1 MGGVAMILYE
11 APAVRQQEGN
21 GRTVRLR
28 VTVADPAGVGVGFY
42 WLDVPAS
49 VIRQV
54 ARDWG
59 HDEAATDK
67 SPECMLVD
75 LLAYDYGDDILTLL
89 QDIEAGP
96 TVQRVEIVEG
106 HDE

>member
-1 MGGVAMILYE
+1 
-11 APAVRQQEGN
+11 
-21 GRTVRLR
+21 VRLR

-42 WLDVPAS
+42 WLDVESS

-54 ARDWG
+54 ALDWG
-59 HDEAATDK
+59 HGPLPKMPPANLLSE
-67 SPECMLVD
+67 MLD
-75 LLAYDYGDDILTLL
+75 FDYSNDIGCLL

>member
-1 MGGVAMILYE
+1 MILYE
-11 APAVRQQEGN
+11 APAVRQQEGK

-42 WLDVPAS
+42 WLDVDAAT
-49 VIRQV
+49 IRQV

-59 HDEAATDK
+59 YHKYSVGLSDVFAPKVLLSCLLEHD
-67 SPECMLVD
+67 
-75 LLAYDYGDDILTLL
+75 YNNDIGCLL
-89 QDIEAGP
+89 QDVGAGP